1 MPAGSKIKNTGRSV
15 IIEMVIATKESGAGG
30 EGVEIVT

>member
-15 IIEMVIATKESGAGG
+15 ITEMVIAIKELKGWG
-30 EGVEIVT
+30 EK